1 MLSRVLFTMLLLLG
15 LSACQST
22 TGKSDF
28 DTKYDFS
35 QLKRFHFIEVSNQ
48 GDQLSAERIRAS
60 IRANLLAKNFI
71 EQVETDLAVTRET
84 ASGEVTSDDITGDFG
99 VSYAFLTKDKPKSS
113 GLSIGLGTGTSGSNG
128 GIGLGTSMGIP
139 IGSDSAKIQVI
150 QIDIIDLKDNRL
162 IWRGTDEYDF
172 ESGGDEKV
180 AETTKTINTIL
191 AQFPPQAT
199 VK

>member
-1 MLSRVLFTMLLLLG
+1 MLFRALFTMLLLLG

-71 EQVETDLAVTRET
+71 EQVENDLAV
-84 ASGEVTSDDITGDFG
+84 SGEATGNDITGDFG

-128 GIGLGTSMGIP
+128 GIGIGTSMGIP

-172 ESGGDEKV
+172 ESGGNEKV
-180 AETTKTINTIL
+180 TETTKTINTIL
-191 AQFPPQAT
+191 AQFPPQAA